1 MYSTSPEMG
10 RQFIYGSPVSP
21 DDNTAPVINGVTNK
35 EIKIGSAFNPLTGV
49 TASDKEDGDL
59 TNKIVVS
66 GTVDTTK
73 AGAYNLTYSVTDSK
87 GLITTAKATLTVVN
101 DTTPEIPTYSPTKA
115 YVAGD
120 IVMYNG
126 VKYKAKWWTQG
137 ETPGA
142 NQWGAWEKI
151 N

>member
-1 MYSTSPEMG
+1 
-10 RQFIYGSPVSP
+10 
-21 DDNTAPVINGVTNK
+21 
-35 EIKIGSAFNPLTGV
+35 
-49 TASDKEDGDL
+49 
-59 TNKIVVS
+59 
-66 GTVDTTK
+66 
-73 AGAYNLTYSVTDSK
+73 
-87 GLITTAKATLTVVN
+87 TTAKATITVVN

-137 ETPGA
+137 ETPGS